1 MSQVARTIQSQIG
14 NQALYMMGATNLGTS
29 GNDLSFRIKGSKRVN
44 HISIALNS
52 MDTYD
57 MVFRKIWGTK
67 ITLVVEHNG
76 VYCDMMKGL
85 IEKETG
91 LFLSL

>member
-1 MSQVARTIQSQIG
+1 MSQVASIIKNQIG
-14 NQALYMMGATNLGTS
+14 NKALYMMGAKNLATS
-29 GNDLSFRIKGSKRVN
+29 GNNLSFRIKGSKRVN
-44 HISIALNS
+44 HVKVELNS

-57 MVFRKIWGTK
+57 ITFSKIWGFN
-67 ITLVVEHNG
+67 IAEVVSHDG

-91 LFLSL
+91 LALSL

>member
-1 MSQVARTIQSQIG
+1 MSQVASIIKNQIG
-14 NQALYMMGATNLGTS
+14 NKALYMMGAKNLATS

-44 HISIALNS
+44 HVKVALNS

-57 MVFRKIWGTK
+57 ITFSKIWGVK
-67 ITLVVEHNG
+67 IAEVASHDG
-76 VYCDMMKGL
+76 IYCDMMQDL

-91 LFLSL
+91 LYLSL